1 MDAGHTVQVTDSSTD
16 LDVAEETLS
25 EPAPGGRF
33 RNVDKGLLAAC
44 FVIAAGLVLIV
55 WGVSSALTGTEGVD
69 RPAEIENLSPVE
81 NAVQVLQQESVFV
94 DLAPGYEGV
103 LVVDGIEIAIDRPDQ
118 VDDDLEPGEQQL
130 TDPTRTRYDPGSNTL
145 TFRPAE
151 GAPIESWTVGRHDVV
166 VVYWLIED
174 GRGVDDQRYRW
185 SFDVV

>member
-1 MDAGHTVQVTDSSTD
+1 MDAGHTVPVIDSSTEV
-16 LDVAEETLS
+16 DVPEETTA
-25 EPAPGGRF
+25 ETPAGGRF
-33 RNVDKGLLAAC
+33 RNIDKGLLAAC

-55 WGVSSALTGTEGVD
+55 WGVSTALTGTEGVD
-69 RPAEIENLSPVE
+69 RPDEIENLSPVE

-103 LVVDGIEIAIDRPDQ
+103 LVIDGIELGIDRPDR

-130 TDPTRTRYDPGSNTL
+130 TDPTRARYDPGSNTL

-151 GAPIESWTVGRHDVV
+151 GAPIESWTVGRHEVV